1 MKRQT
6 QGPSLLLPVTRQ
18 SLTSLDTGAGLV
30 AGTGFV
36 AGFLA
41 VEGGEV
47 VVGGLEVVVG
57 GLEVVVGGA
66 TVGVSALIRVKK
78 LVFIFHSNKIF

>member
-6 QGPSLLLPVTRQ
+6 QGLSLLLTVTRQ

-36 AGFLA
+36 AGFVAGLVAGLEAGFVAGFVA
-41 VEGGEV
+41 VGGGVV
-47 VVGGLEVVVG
+47 VVGG
-57 GLEVVVGGA
+57 
-66 TVGVSALIRVKK
+66 
-78 LVFIFHSNKIF
+78 